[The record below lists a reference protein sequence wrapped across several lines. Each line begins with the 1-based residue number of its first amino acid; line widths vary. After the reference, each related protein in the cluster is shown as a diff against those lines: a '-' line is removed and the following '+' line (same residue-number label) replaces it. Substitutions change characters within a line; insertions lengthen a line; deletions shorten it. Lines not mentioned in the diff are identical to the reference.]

1 MSDMKTPDLPVTLRG
16 RAAGTLAL
24 ASMLVSIMLLSACG
38 FQLRGSGGQYT
49 LPFDRIYIG
58 LPESSPLA
66 IDLKRSIRSNGAT
79 LIAPDA
85 ASADGI
91 VDVLTDPDRTRG
103 KTILSL
109 NANGRVSQ
117 YQLSY
122 SIVFKVRDNQGHEL
136 LAPTTIT
143 LTRPLDFN
151 DAQRLA
157 KETEEA
163 MLYRDMEKDLV
174 QQMVRRMGAL
184 KPVINASPVATP
196 VATPVASPAA
206 PAATPVPASAPLA
219 PPAATPPV
227 PATAPLAPAA
237 PSRQ

>member
-1 MSDMKTPDLPVTLRG
+1 MSDMKTHFPDFSSPIRG
-16 RAAGTLAL
+16 RAPGTLAL
-24 ASMLVSIMLLSACG
+24 AAILLLTLSACG

-66 IDLKRSIRSNGAT
+66 IDLKRNIRSNGAT
-79 LIAPDA
+79 LIATDA

-163 MLYRDMEKDLV
+163 LLYRDMEKDLV

-184 KPVINASPVATP
+184 KPVLIATP
-196 VATPVASPAA
+196 VANSAATPAANSVSTPAASPAATPAA
-206 PAATPVPASAPLA
+206 PAATPAAA
-219 PPAATPPV
+219 PPAPG
-227 PATAPLAPAA
+227 
-237 PSRQ
+237 RQ

>member
-1 MSDMKTPDLPVTLRG
+1 MKTHFPDPFIRG
-16 RAAGTLAL
+16 RALG
-24 ASMLVSIMLLSACG
+24 MSIMLLTLSACG

-49 LPFDRIYIG
+49 LPFDKIYIG

-66 IDLKRSIRSNGAT
+66 IDLKRNIRSNGAT

-91 VDVLTDPDRTRG
+91 VDVLTDPEKTRG

-122 SIVFKVRDNQGHEL
+122 NIVFKVRDNQGHEL
-136 LAPTTIT
+136 LAPTSIT

-163 MLYRDMEKDLV
+163 LLYRDMEKDLV

-184 KPVINASPVATP
+184 KPVLVATP
-196 VATPVASPAA
+196 A
-206 PAATPVPASAPLA
+206 A
-219 PPAATPPV
+219 PPAATPGATPAVSPAPSV
-227 PATAPLAPAA
+227 PAPVAPA
-237 PSRQ
+237 RQ